1 MWRNKKI
8 ILIEILTVVVL
19 VGTLGGIAVAK
30 ANDENSTKA
39 LANNTTLLEKVAEI
53 YQQNTGTAIDAQ
65 ELQKAFDQAKTE
77 IATNARDVYLQ
88 KLVDEGKITQE
99 QADQYKAW
107 LDSRPN
113 FPTDEFK
120 QWMESRPDI
129 PYLFGSD
136 DSSSMM
142 PFGGMR
148 GGMGKMGGGFG
159 FNFHN
164 RPSN

>member
-30 ANDENSTKA
+30 ANDDNSTQA
-39 LANNTTLLEKVAEI
+39 LANSTNLWEKVAEI
-53 YQQNTGTAIDAQ
+53 YQQNTGVAIDST
-65 ELQKAFDQAKTE
+65 ELEKAFDQAKTV
-77 IATNARDVYLQ
+77 IATDARATFLQ

-107 LDSRPN
+107 LDSKPN

-129 PYLFGSD
+129 PNLFGSD
-136 DSSSMM
+136 NCSGVM
-142 PFGGMR
+142 PFGGMHR
-148 GGMGKMGGGFG
+148 GMGKMGEGFG

-164 RPSN
+164 RLAN